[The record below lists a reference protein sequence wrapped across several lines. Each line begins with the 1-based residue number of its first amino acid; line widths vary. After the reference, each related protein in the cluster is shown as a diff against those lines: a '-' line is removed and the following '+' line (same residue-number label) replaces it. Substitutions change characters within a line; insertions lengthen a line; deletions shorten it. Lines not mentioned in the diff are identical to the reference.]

1 MNFASDNWAGAAPA
15 IAEILSEQ
23 AGGFAPAYGSADIDR
38 AVEDRFRELF
48 GREVAVLLV
57 PTGTAA
63 NSLALSLATKPGGIA
78 LAHREAHVVEDEC
91 GAPEFM
97 MGGGRIQTIGG
108 ERGKID
114 PALLAGHLKRFDP
127 PFLHHGRAVALTL
140 TQSTESG
147 TVYSL
152 DEITA
157 LSNEA
162 RRFDLAVHMD
172 GARFANALVHLDASP
187 AAMTWQAGIDM
198 VSFGGT
204 KNGCWCAEAL
214 LVFDPALR
222 ETAEY
227 LRKRSGHLFS
237 KARFVSLQFLAYFK
251 DDLWLELARH
261 ANSMANRLRS
271 GISGSA
277 RARLGWKSE
286 ANEIF
291 FVIDRDTDLRLRAR
305 GATYYD
311 WHPPQ
316 WMANPPGEGEALF
329 RAVTSFA
336 TRSEEI
342 DRFVE
347 IIG

>member
-1 MNFASDNWAGAAPA
+1 
-15 IAEILSEQ
+15 
-23 AGGFAPAYGSADIDR
+23 
-38 AVEDRFRELF
+38 
-48 GREVAVLLV
+48 
-57 PTGTAA
+57 
-63 NSLALSLATKPGGIA
+63 
-78 LAHREAHVVEDEC
+78 
-91 GAPEFM
+91 M

-187 AAMTWQAGIDM
+187 AAMCQQAGIDM

-277 RARLGWKSE
+277 RARLEVEKRGQRDLLR
-286 ANEIF
+286 
-291 FVIDRDTDLRLRAR
+291 DRSRYGFAASRARRHLLRLASAAVDGKPAWRRRSAVSR
-305 GATYYD
+305 GD
-311 WHPPQ
+311 K
-316 WMANPPGEGEALF
+316 F
-329 RAVTSFA
+329 RHAVRRNRPVRRDHRLTCGIRSFHLRL
-336 TRSEEI
+336 T
-342 DRFVE
+342 FVLC
-347 IIG
+347 GLTVS